1 MDSYVLNHIAKA
13 LVGPSVGILAADES
27 TGTIGKRF
35 QAIGVQSTEENR
47 RNYREMLVATEGI
60 SQYISGVILYDETIK
75 QSSSEGLRLVDV
87 IISKGLI
94 PGIKVDTGAKPLAGT
109 KDELVTEGLD
119 GLRQRLAEYRE
130 LGARFTKWRAVIT
143 IGNDI
148 PSSYCIHVNAHALG
162 RFAALTQEAGM
173 VPIVEPEVL
182 MDGTHS
188 IDVCH
193 DVTRTTLKQVFYE
206 LNSQGVDL
214 TGMLLKPNMILPGK
228 AGSIKAEPSEI
239 AERTIDC
246 FQDSIPESVPG
257 IVFLSGGQSDD
268 EATANLDAINRKAQE
283 IGVSWELSF
292 SYGRGLQSAPLE
304 IWKGDNVNRSRAQ
317 QAFYNRAYLTSAARQ
332 GKYDKVMETNLLE
345 I

>member
-1 MDSYVLNHIAKA
+1 MDSYDLNRIAKA

-27 TGTIGKRF
+27 TGTIEKRF
-35 QAIGVQSTEENR
+35 QANGIQATEENR
-47 RNYREMLVATEGI
+47 RNYREMLVTTEGI

-75 QSSSEGLRLVDV
+75 QMSSEGLRLVDV
-87 IISKGLI
+87 IVSKNLI

-109 KDELVTEGLD
+109 RDELVTEGLD
-119 GLRQRLAEYRE
+119 GLRERLAEYRV
-130 LGARFTKWRAVIT
+130 LGARFTKWRAVIA

-193 DVTRTTLKQVFYE
+193 DVTRATLKQVFYE

-214 TGMLLKPNMILPGK
+214 RGMLLKPNMILPGK
-228 AGSIKAEPSEI
+228 SCSIKTEVSEI

-246 FQDSIPESVPG
+246 FQDAIPESVPG

-268 EATANLDAINRKAQE
+268 DATVNLDAINRKARE
-283 IGVSWELSF
+283 IGMPWELSF
-292 SYGRGLQSAPLE
+292 SYGRGLQSAPLK
-304 IWKGDNVNRSRAQ
+304 IWNGDVLNKSRSQ

-332 GKYDKVMETNLLE
+332 GKYDKVMENNLLE